1 MADIELFSRHM
12 ALDCFY
18 IADVSGEDVSVF
30 AAWLDITKFEK
41 VVGFVLLCTA
51 ASNLTNFEI
60 VTGSTA
66 AGANPTT
73 VATLT
78 TPANINAAN
87 ETAMIEMRASQIQGV
102 DADAI
107 VANLSIN
114 SAAAVPVALSM
125 LRYNPRYAYASL
137 TTATETA
144 WT

>member
-1 MADIELFSRHM
+1 MANIELFSRHM
-12 ALDCFY
+12 AMDSTY
-18 IADVSGEDVSVF
+18 IADVSGEDTSVF
-30 AAWLDITKFEK
+30 VTWLDITKFEK
-41 VVGFVLLCTA
+41 VVGFVMLCTV

-60 VTGSTA
+60 VTGNTA
-66 AGANPTT
+66 AGGAPTT

-78 TPANINAAN
+78 NPVNINAAL
-87 ETAMIEMRASQIQGV
+87 ETAMIETRASLIQAV

-114 SAAAVPVALSM
+114 SAGAVPVALMM

>member
-12 ALDCFY
+12 ALDTIY
-18 IADVSGEDVSVF
+18 SADVSGEDTDIF

-41 VVGFVLLCTA
+41 VVAFVHLCTA
-51 ASNLTNFEI
+51 ASNLTNFEL
-60 VTGSTA
+60 VTGNTA
-66 AGANPTT
+66 AGGTPTT

-87 ETAMIEMRASQIQGV
+87 ETAMMEVRASQIQGV

-107 VANLSIN
+107 VANVSIN
-114 SAAAVPVALSM
+114 SAGAVPVVVGM